1 MWNTLFHHPLPLLQ
15 WGVVLAA
22 ALVAGWTDLRD
33 RRIPNLLT
41 GPVFV
46 GGLGVAAGLGGW
58 AGLGDA
64 VLASAI
70 AALPF
75 LFLFAFA
82 AGGAGDA
89 KLMAALG
96 AWLGS
101 VWGSL
106 ALVLVCL
113 SGVLLGVLQAAQA
126 GRLET
131 VLGNV
136 AGAARGLC
144 VPFFA
149 RSTAAPG
156 DSPGPFSGRFD
167 SLRASLPS
175 AQGTLTMPYGLAI
188 ATGMFL
194 CAGGAWLWNA
204 A

>member
-1 MWNTLFHHPLPLLQ
+1 MWNTLFHHPLPVLQ

-22 ALVAGWTDLRD
+22 ALVAAWTDLRD

-46 GGLGVAAGLGGW
+46 SGVGVAAGLGGW
-58 AGLGDA
+58 AGLADA
-64 VLASAI
+64 LLASAI

-106 ALVLVCL
+106 ALALVCL
-113 SGVLLGVLQAAQA
+113 SGVLLGVLQAAHA
-126 GRLET
+126 GRLEA
-131 VLGNV
+131 VLANV
-136 AGAARGLC
+136 SGTARGLC
-144 VPFFA
+144 VPFLA
-149 RSTAAPG
+149 RSPG
-156 DSPGPFSGRFD
+156 DRAARLD
-167 SLRASLPS
+167 TLRASLPPTHG
-175 AQGTLTMPYGLAI
+175 ALTMPYGLAI
-188 ATGMFL
+188 ASGMLL

-204 A
+204 V

>member
-1 MWNTLFHHPLPLLQ
+1 MWNALFHHPLPLLQ
-15 WGVVLAA
+15 WGVVLAT
-22 ALVAGWTDLRD
+22 ALVAASTDLRD

-58 AGLGDA
+58 AGLADA
-64 VLASAI
+64 LLASAI

-75 LFLFAFA
+75 VFLFAFA

-101 VWGSL
+101 IWGSL

-113 SGVLLGVLQAAQA
+113 SGVLLGVLQAAHA
-126 GRLET
+126 GRLEA
-131 VLGNV
+131 VLANV
-136 AGAARGLC
+136 SGAARGLC

-149 RSTAAPG
+149 RSPGGDGSAARL
-156 DSPGPFSGRFD
+156 DT
-167 SLRASLPS
+167 LRASLP
-175 AQGTLTMPYGLAI
+175 ATQGALVMPYGLAI
-188 ATGMFL
+188 ASGML
-194 CAGGAWLWNA
+194 LTAGGAWLWNA